1 MSWYVV
7 VNKID
12 RVDKISEKHKNF
24 KANWQI
30 FERNAQMYIATQA
43 FL

>member
-12 RVDKISEKHKNF
+12 RVDKISEKHNNL
-24 KANWQI
+24 KAHWQI
-30 FERNAQMYIATQA
+30 FERID
-43 FL
+43 